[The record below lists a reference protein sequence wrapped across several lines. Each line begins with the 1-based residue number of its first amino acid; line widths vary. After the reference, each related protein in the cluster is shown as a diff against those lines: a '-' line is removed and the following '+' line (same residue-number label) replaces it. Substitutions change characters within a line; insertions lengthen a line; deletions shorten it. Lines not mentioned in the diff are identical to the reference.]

1 MPLLLG
7 RSGCRCVC
15 ARGRTDIVDNP
26 SCSLTFF
33 PAVSFSTFFLVLG
46 RHASKDFSV
55 LVCDIKFL
63 HAYSEAAM
71 SAEAG

>member
-1 MPLLLG
+1 M
-7 RSGCRCVC
+7 C
-15 ARGRTDIVDNP
+15 ARGRTDIVDDP
-26 SCSLTFF
+26 SCSVTFF
-33 PAVSFSTFFLVLG
+33 TAVSFSNFFLVLG
-46 RHASKDFSV
+46 LPALKDFSV